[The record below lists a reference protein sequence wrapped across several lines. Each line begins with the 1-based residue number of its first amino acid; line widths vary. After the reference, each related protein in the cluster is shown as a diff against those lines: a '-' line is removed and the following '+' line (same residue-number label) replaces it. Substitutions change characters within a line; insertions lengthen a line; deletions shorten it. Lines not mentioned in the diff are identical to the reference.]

1 MVKFV
6 QELAPRAFIFENV
19 RGLLSARKTA
29 QGHKGEFWEDIQK
42 EFKAIQAIPS
52 GEQKAFSYVVQWKL
66 LLAKD
71 YGVPQNRPRVIMI
84 GIREDVH
91 AQLPDAIKENMQD
104 SFYPPK
110 TNGAPDLIDVLGD
123 LVDENHVRSGGSTT
137 TYPQKLTL
145 ETNIKRI
152 ARKDKGRG
160 YR

>member
-1 MVKFV
+1 MCI
-6 QELAPRAFIFENV
+6 RD
-19 RGLLSARKTA
+19 R
-29 QGHKGEFWEDIQK
+29 
-42 EFKAIQAIPS
+42 AIPS

-91 AQLPDAIKENMQD
+91 AQLPDAIKENTQD

-137 TYPQKLTL
+137 TYPQKADLGNKYQKELRQITREGATAKEGDPLT
-145 ETNIKRI
+145 EHDYSKHSFCI
-152 ARKDKGRG
+152 DC
-160 YR
+160 